1 MLEDTATTEE
11 DQSTEKDEIEETS
24 PPTHP
29 YDMPG
34 EWFVLNAQSGHEKKV
49 KTNILTRIKNLHLED
64 KVYDVVIPT
73 DEVVEIRNGKK
84 VNLEKKTFPGYVL
97 VRMDLDETTWYE
109 IRNTPSIIGFVGS
122 GKRPIALSRREI
134 ERILGSN
141 EVEEVKKES
150 PKFKP
155 DFEVGETVRVTT
167 GPFAD
172 FNGIIEEINLDQSK
186 VTVLVNS
193 AEIGSEI
200 DAQNAQE
207 AFNNAKSDLAKY
219 SESEKSPEKIKAI
232 NELSKAQAR
241 MQASKN

>member
-1 MLEDTATTEE
+1 MSEEVLVEEQEENQATEVVSNN
-11 DQSTEKDEIEETS
+11 Q
-24 PPTHP
+24 HP
-29 YDMPG
+29 YDLAG

-49 KTNILTRIKNLHLED
+49 RTNILTRLKNLHLED

-84 VNLEKKTFPGYVL
+84 VNVEKKTFPGYVL
-97 VRMDLDETTWYE
+97 VRMDLDDETWYQ
-109 IRNTPSIIGFVGS
+109 IRNTPSVIGFVGS
-122 GKRPIALSRREI
+122 GKMPQSLSRREI

-141 EVEEVKKES
+141 EEVEVKKES

-186 VTVLVNS
+186 VTVLVNIFGR
-193 AEIGSEI
+193 ET
-200 DAQNAQE
+200 
-207 AFNNAKSDLAKY
+207 
-219 SESEKSPEKIKAI
+219 PV
-232 NELSKAQAR
+232 ELGFTDIV
-241 MQASKN
+241 KN

>member
-1 MLEDTATTEE
+1 MLDDTATTEE
-11 DQSTEKDEIEETS
+11 HQSTEEVEIEETS
-24 PPTHP
+24 LPTHP

-34 EWFVLNAQSGHEKKV
+34 EWFVLNAQSGPE
-49 KTNILTRIKNLHLED
+49 
-64 KVYDVVIPT
+64 
-73 DEVVEIRNGKK
+73 KK

-97 VRMDLDETTWYE
+97 VRMDLDDTTWYE

-122 GKRPIALSRREI
+122 GKKPIALSRREI

-186 VTVLVNS
+186 VTVLVNIFGR
-193 AEIGSEI
+193 ET
-200 DAQNAQE
+200 
-207 AFNNAKSDLAKY
+207 
-219 SESEKSPEKIKAI
+219 PV
-232 NELSKAQAR
+232 ELGFTDIV
-241 MQASKN
+241 KN

>member
-1 MLEDTATTEE
+1 MSEE
-11 DQSTEKDEIEETS
+11 VLIEEQEENETS
-24 PPTHP
+24 EAVSNTQHP
-29 YDMPG
+29 YDLAG

-49 KTNILTRIKNLHLED
+49 RTNILTRLKNLHLED

-84 VNLEKKTFPGYVL
+84 VNVEKKTFPGYVL
-97 VRMDLDETTWYE
+97 VRMDLDDETWYQ
-109 IRNTPSIIGFVGS
+109 IRNTPSVIGFVGS
-122 GKRPIALSRREI
+122 GKMPQSLSRREI

-141 EVEEVKKES
+141 EEVEVKKES

-186 VTVLVNS
+186 VTVLVNIFGR
-193 AEIGSEI
+193 ET
-200 DAQNAQE
+200 
-207 AFNNAKSDLAKY
+207 
-219 SESEKSPEKIKAI
+219 PV
-232 NELSKAQAR
+232 ELGFTDIV
-241 MQASKN
+241 KN

>member
-1 MLEDTATTEE
+1 MSEE
-11 DQSTEKDEIEETS
+11 VLIEEQEENETIEDVS
-24 PPTHP
+24 NNQHP
-29 YDMPG
+29 YDLAG

-49 KTNILTRIKNLHLED
+49 RTNILTRLKNLHLED

-84 VNLEKKTFPGYVL
+84 VNVEKKTFPGYVL
-97 VRMDLDETTWYE
+97 VRMDLDDETWYQ
-109 IRNTPSIIGFVGS
+109 IRNTPSVIGFVGS
-122 GKRPIALSRREI
+122 GKMPQSLSRREI

-141 EVEEVKKES
+141 EEVELKKES

-186 VTVLVNS
+186 VTVLVNIFGR
-193 AEIGSEI
+193 ET
-200 DAQNAQE
+200 
-207 AFNNAKSDLAKY
+207 
-219 SESEKSPEKIKAI
+219 PV
-232 NELSKAQAR
+232 ELGFTDIV
-241 MQASKN
+241 KN

>member
-1 MLEDTATTEE
+1 MSEEVLVEEQEENQAT
-11 DQSTEKDEIEETS
+11 EIVS
-24 PPTHP
+24 NNQHP
-29 YDMPG
+29 YDLAG

-49 KTNILTRIKNLHLED
+49 RTNILTRLKNLHLED

-84 VNLEKKTFPGYVL
+84 VNVEKKTFPGYVL
-97 VRMDLDETTWYE
+97 VRMDLDDETWYQ
-109 IRNTPSIIGFVGS
+109 IRNTPSVIGFVGS
-122 GKRPIALSRREI
+122 GKMPQSLSRREI

-141 EVEEVKKES
+141 EEVEVKKDS

-186 VTVLVNS
+186 VTVLVNIFGR
-193 AEIGSEI
+193 ET
-200 DAQNAQE
+200 
-207 AFNNAKSDLAKY
+207 
-219 SESEKSPEKIKAI
+219 PV
-232 NELSKAQAR
+232 ELGFTDIV
-241 MQASKN
+241 KN

>member
-1 MLEDTATTEE
+1 MSEE
-11 DQSTEKDEIEETS
+11 VLIEEQEENETIEAVS
-24 PPTHP
+24 NNQHP
-29 YDMPG
+29 YDLAG

-49 KTNILTRIKNLHLED
+49 RTNILTRLKNLHLED

-84 VNLEKKTFPGYVL
+84 VNVEKKTFPGYVL
-97 VRMDLDETTWYE
+97 VRMDLDDETWYQ
-109 IRNTPSIIGFVGS
+109 IRNTPSVIGFVGS
-122 GKRPIALSRREI
+122 GKMPQPLSRREI

-141 EVEEVKKES
+141 EEVEVKKES

-186 VTVLVNS
+186 VTVLVNIFGR
-193 AEIGSEI
+193 ET
-200 DAQNAQE
+200 
-207 AFNNAKSDLAKY
+207 
-219 SESEKSPEKIKAI
+219 PV
-232 NELSKAQAR
+232 ELGFTDIV
-241 MQASKN
+241 KN

>member
-1 MLEDTATTEE
+1 MSEEVLVEEQEENQATEVVSNN
-11 DQSTEKDEIEETS
+11 Q
-24 PPTHP
+24 HP
-29 YDMPG
+29 YDLAG

-49 KTNILTRIKNLHLED
+49 RTNILTRLKNLHLED

-84 VNLEKKTFPGYVL
+84 VNVEKKTFPGYVL
-97 VRMDLDETTWYE
+97 VRMDLDDETWYQ
-109 IRNTPSIIGFVGS
+109 IRNTPSVIGFVGS
-122 GKRPIALSRREI
+122 GKMPQSLSRREI

-141 EVEEVKKES
+141 EEIEVKKES

-186 VTVLVNS
+186 VTVLVNIFGR
-193 AEIGSEI
+193 ET
-200 DAQNAQE
+200 
-207 AFNNAKSDLAKY
+207 
-219 SESEKSPEKIKAI
+219 PV
-232 NELSKAQAR
+232 ELGFTDIV
-241 MQASKN
+241 KN

>member
-1 MLEDTATTEE
+1 MSEE
-11 DQSTEKDEIEETS
+11 VLIEEQEENEAS
-24 PPTHP
+24 EDVSNNQHP
-29 YDMPG
+29 YDLAG

-49 KTNILTRIKNLHLED
+49 RTNILTRLKNLHLED

-84 VNLEKKTFPGYVL
+84 VNVEKKTFPGYVL
-97 VRMDLDETTWYE
+97 VRMDLDDETWYQ
-109 IRNTPSIIGFVGS
+109 IRNTPSVIGFVGS
-122 GKRPIALSRREI
+122 GKMPQSLSRREI

-141 EVEEVKKES
+141 EEVEVKKES

-186 VTVLVNS
+186 VTVLVNIFGR
-193 AEIGSEI
+193 ET
-200 DAQNAQE
+200 
-207 AFNNAKSDLAKY
+207 
-219 SESEKSPEKIKAI
+219 PV
-232 NELSKAQAR
+232 ELGFTDIV
-241 MQASKN
+241 KN

>member
-1 MLEDTATTEE
+1 MSEEVLVEEQEENQAT
-11 DQSTEKDEIEETS
+11 EIVS
-24 PPTHP
+24 NNQHP
-29 YDMPG
+29 YDLAG

-49 KTNILTRIKNLHLED
+49 RTNILTRLKNLHLED

-84 VNLEKKTFPGYVL
+84 VNVEKKTFPGYVL
-97 VRMDLDETTWYE
+97 VRMDLDDETWYQ
-109 IRNTPSIIGFVGS
+109 IRNTPSVIGFVGS
-122 GKRPIALSRREI
+122 GKMPQSLSRREI

-141 EVEEVKKES
+141 EEVEVKKES

-186 VTVLVNS
+186 VTVLVNIFGR
-193 AEIGSEI
+193 ET
-200 DAQNAQE
+200 
-207 AFNNAKSDLAKY
+207 
-219 SESEKSPEKIKAI
+219 PV
-232 NELSKAQAR
+232 ELGFTDIV
-241 MQASKN
+241 KN

>member
-11 DQSTEKDEIEETS
+11 NQSTEEVEIEET
-24 PPTHP
+24 PAPTHP

-97 VRMDLDETTWYE
+97 VRMDLDDTTWYE

-150 PKFKP
+150 TKFKP

-172 FNGIIEEINLDQSK
+172 FKNPYKTAEAAVRSGSDTSKGGYVNIAANGTDKLDVKTCFTVDGECGTASNVMTKTITIE
-186 VTVLVNS
+186 
-193 AEIGSEI
+193 
-200 DAQNAQE
+200 
-207 AFNNAKSDLAKY
+207 
-219 SESEKSPEKIKAI
+219 
-232 NELSKAQAR
+232 
-241 MQASKN
+241 

>member
-1 MLEDTATTEE
+1 MSEE
-11 DQSTEKDEIEETS
+11 VLIEEQEENETS
-24 PPTHP
+24 EAVSNNQLP
-29 YDMPG
+29 YDLAG

-49 KTNILTRIKNLHLED
+49 RTNILTRLKNLHLED

-84 VNLEKKTFPGYVL
+84 VNVEKKTFPGYVL
-97 VRMDLDETTWYE
+97 VRMDLDDETWYQ
-109 IRNTPSIIGFVGS
+109 IRNTPSVIGFVGS
-122 GKRPIALSRREI
+122 GKMPQSLSRREI

-141 EVEEVKKES
+141 EEVEVKKES

-186 VTVLVNS
+186 VTVLVNIFGR
-193 AEIGSEI
+193 ET
-200 DAQNAQE
+200 
-207 AFNNAKSDLAKY
+207 
-219 SESEKSPEKIKAI
+219 PV
-232 NELSKAQAR
+232 ELGFTDIV
-241 MQASKN
+241 KN

>member
-1 MLEDTATTEE
+1 MSEEVLVEEEQQEENQATEVVSNN
-11 DQSTEKDEIEETS
+11 Q
-24 PPTHP
+24 HP
-29 YDMPG
+29 YDLAG

-49 KTNILTRIKNLHLED
+49 RTNILTRLKNLHLED

-84 VNLEKKTFPGYVL
+84 VNVEKKTFPGYVL
-97 VRMDLDETTWYE
+97 VRMDLDDETWYQ
-109 IRNTPSIIGFVGS
+109 IRNTPSVIGFVGS
-122 GKRPIALSRREI
+122 GKMPQSLSRREI

-141 EVEEVKKES
+141 EEVEVKKES

-186 VTVLVNS
+186 VTVLVNIFGR
-193 AEIGSEI
+193 ET
-200 DAQNAQE
+200 
-207 AFNNAKSDLAKY
+207 
-219 SESEKSPEKIKAI
+219 PV
-232 NELSKAQAR
+232 ELGFTDIV
-241 MQASKN
+241 KN

>member
-1 MLEDTATTEE
+1 MSEEVLIEEQEE
-11 DQSTEKDEIEETS
+11 DESVENFSTKQ
-24 PPTHP
+24 HP
-29 YDMPG
+29 YDLPG

-49 KTNILTRIKNLHLED
+49 RTNILTRLKNLHLED

-84 VNLEKKTFPGYVL
+84 VNVEKKTFPGYVL
-97 VRMDLDETTWYE
+97 VRMDLDDETWYQ
-109 IRNTPSIIGFVGS
+109 IRNTPSVIGFVGS
-122 GKRPIALSRREI
+122 GKMPQSLSRREI

-141 EVEEVKKES
+141 EEVEVKKES

-186 VTVLVNS
+186 VTVLVNIFGR
-193 AEIGSEI
+193 ET
-200 DAQNAQE
+200 
-207 AFNNAKSDLAKY
+207 
-219 SESEKSPEKIKAI
+219 PV
-232 NELSKAQAR
+232 ELGFTDIV
-241 MQASKN
+241 KN

>member
-1 MLEDTATTEE
+1 MSEE
-11 DQSTEKDEIEETS
+11 VLIEEQEENETIETVS
-24 PPTHP
+24 NNQHP
-29 YDMPG
+29 YDLAG

-49 KTNILTRIKNLHLED
+49 RTNILTRLKNLHLED

-84 VNLEKKTFPGYVL
+84 VNVEKKTFPGYVL
-97 VRMDLDETTWYE
+97 VRMDLDDETWYQ
-109 IRNTPSIIGFVGS
+109 IRNTPSVIGFVGS
-122 GKRPIALSRREI
+122 GKMPQSLSRREI

-141 EVEEVKKES
+141 EEVEVKKES

-186 VTVLVNS
+186 VTVLVNIFGR
-193 AEIGSEI
+193 ET
-200 DAQNAQE
+200 
-207 AFNNAKSDLAKY
+207 
-219 SESEKSPEKIKAI
+219 PV
-232 NELSKAQAR
+232 ELGFTDIV
-241 MQASKN
+241 KN

>member
-1 MLEDTATTEE
+1 MSEE
-11 DQSTEKDEIEETS
+11 VLIEEQEEKETS
-24 PPTHP
+24 EAVSNKQHP
-29 YDMPG
+29 YDLAG

-49 KTNILTRIKNLHLED
+49 RTNILTRLKNLHLED

-84 VNLEKKTFPGYVL
+84 VNVEKKTFPGYVL
-97 VRMDLDETTWYE
+97 VRMDLDDETWYQ
-109 IRNTPSIIGFVGS
+109 IRNTPSVIGFVGS
-122 GKRPIALSRREI
+122 GKMPQSLSRREI

-141 EVEEVKKES
+141 EELEVKKES

-186 VTVLVNS
+186 VTVLVNIFGR
-193 AEIGSEI
+193 ET
-200 DAQNAQE
+200 
-207 AFNNAKSDLAKY
+207 
-219 SESEKSPEKIKAI
+219 PV
-232 NELSKAQAR
+232 ELGFTDIV
-241 MQASKN
+241 KN